1 MEYTGTKHFL
11 LHYNF
16 PPYSVGEVKPFRGPG
31 RREIGH
37 GALAEKALANLI
49 PSKES
54 FPYTIR
60 VVSEILSSNGSS
72 SMATV
77 CAASLS
83 LMDAGVPIKKAAA
96 GIAMGMM
103 SDDTGN
109 YKILTDLQGPE
120 DFFGDMDFKVA
131 GTRDG
136 ITAIQLDVK
145 IRGLSLAMIE
155 ETLAQAKKARL
166 QILDV
171 MAKVIEYPRATVSQY
186 APVILTHTIH
196 PDQIGLLIGPG
207 GKTING
213 IIAKFGALA
222 IDIEE
227 DGKVYI
233 AGATKEIAEAV
244 LHEVEALTHEYK
256 VGDVI
261 HGKVVKILE
270 FGAIVDLGGG
280 NDGMIHVSELKE
292 GFVKKV
298 EDVVKVGDEVFA
310 KVVRVEDGRIGLSL
324 KGMK

>member
-1 MEYTGTKHFL
+1 
-11 LHYNF
+11 
-16 PPYSVGEVKPFRGPG
+16 
-31 RREIGH
+31 
-37 GALAEKALANLI
+37 
-49 PSKES
+49 
-54 FPYTIR
+54 
-60 VVSEILSSNGSS
+60 
-72 SMATV
+72 MATV
-77 CAASLS
+77 CAASMS
-83 LMDAGVPIKKAAA
+83 LMDAGVPMKKSVA

-103 SDDTGN
+103 SDDKGN

-145 IRGLSLAMIE
+145 IRGLSLTMVE

-171 MAKVIEYPRATVSQY
+171 MAKVIEYPRPKVSKY
-186 APVILTHTIH
+186 APVILTHTIN
-196 PDQIGLLIGPG
+196 PEKIGLLIGPG

-213 IIAKFGALA
+213 LIAKFGALA

-227 DGKVYI
+227 DGKVFI

-244 LHEVEALTHEYK
+244 LREVEALTHEYK

-261 HGKVVKILE
+261 HGKIVKILE

-324 KGMK
+324 KGMGKH